1 MAQQSTFVLCD
12 LAKGEYSQSHRLLRQ
27 VLSLVAGKQAAA
39 HMMTASKTA
48 PGPRPHWRHF
58 ALNIISPAIL
68 TFALFSGLIF
78 AVIIPT
84 MKKNIIERKK
94 EMIRELTQAAW
105 SELAGMHEQ
114 EKRGALT
121 SASAQQAAIA
131 RIQNMRY
138 GDDGK
143 DYFWISD
150 MATRM
155 VMHPYRPELN
165 GQSLLDYADP
175 SGKKL
180 FVEHTKVVREKGDGF
195 VEYLWQWK
203 DDEKRV
209 VPKLSYVKG
218 FAPWGWIVGTGI
230 YIEDVRAEISQMIR
244 RVLQISVGISA
255 IIAVLLA
262 YISTQGLNL
271 ERRRRRAET
280 ALRDSEEKYRLL
292 VEGTTE
298 GVLLVLQDRPVYANK
313 TLLTR
318 LGYTEEEL
326 TQLPLERIVESLPE
340 GGAVTPTAER
350 RARVIDKRG
359 EATNVLLVSAPV
371 TIGDKAGL
379 ILSVKDVGARKKT
392 EETLAR
398 LVADLQSM
406 LPLATRSIKSSP
418 LTLTTCALDTPI
430 HKVAAMMARARTSAI
445 LVTEPNGEPIG
456 IVTDEDLR
464 NRVLAAGRSGSQSIA
479 TIMSAPLVR
488 IEDRA
493 LLFEAA
499 RVMQERNV
507 QHLVVTDERGATR
520 GILTGEEILHAQRHA
535 IGALLGEIQEAQ
547 SPEEVRD
554 CRAKLPVF
562 IKALL
567 ESGARVENI
576 TRIMTTVSDAI
587 LVRLIA
593 LAEVE
598 LGPAPAPFAFVALG
612 SEAREEQTLATDQD
626 NAIIYSDVPSE
637 HNEAVQ
643 LWFLRLG
650 EKVCGWLDLVGYRRC
665 KGEVMASNR
674 KWCQPLSQWRNYFT
688 ECVTAA
694 RPQDLLDVNVF
705 FDFRCAHGEVE
716 HVRQLREH
724 LHHLLEGEGRN
735 AFFFHLA
742 QSTLQFKAPR
752 GFFGNIQLESSG
764 ERPAAFNV
772 KAATIPLVN
781 FARMYALQHRFT
793 ETNTLERLHRLRDQ
807 GVLLPSS
814 HDELVQ
820 AYTALMQMRL
830 THQAAQIGRG
840 LEPDNFIDLHE
851 LTQLERSV
859 LKKVFADISVFQ
871 ARLQTD
877 FARTA

>member
-1 MAQQSTFVLCD
+1 M
-12 LAKGEYSQSHRLLRQ
+12 EYVPRPISSESSA
-27 VLSLVAGKQAAA
+27 VCA
-39 HMMTASKTA
+39 MTTNHPARRT
-48 PGPRPHWRHF
+48 RPHWRHF
-58 ALNIISPAIL
+58 AVNIISPAIL
-68 TFALFSGLIF
+68 TFALFFGLIF
-78 AVIIPT
+78 AVIVPT
-84 MKKNIIERKK
+84 MKRNIIERKK

-105 SELAGMHEQ
+105 SELASLHEQ
-114 EKRGALT
+114 EKQGAIPR
-121 SASAQQAAIA
+121 SAAQQAAIT

-150 MATRM
+150 MQTRM

-165 GQSLLDYADP
+165 GQDLADYSDP
-175 SGKKL
+175 RGKKL
-180 FVEHTKVVREKGDGF
+180 FVEHTKVVREQGDGY

-230 YIEDVRAEISQMIR
+230 YLEDVRAEISQMIQR
-244 RVLQISVGISA
+244 ALQISVGISV
-255 IIAVLLA
+255 IIAALLA
-262 YISTQGLNL
+262 YISKQGLNL
-271 ERRRRRAET
+271 ERRRWAAEM
-280 ALRDSEEKYRLL
+280 ALRESEEKYRLL

-313 TLLTR
+313 TLLGR

-326 TQLPLERIVESLPE
+326 VQVPLDKIMESVPN
-340 GGAVTPTAER
+340 GGPAAPATEQ
-350 RARVIDKRG
+350 RARIINKLG
-359 EATNVLLVSAPV
+359 EAADVLLASAPV
-371 TIGDKAGL
+371 TIGDKTGQ
-379 ILSVKDVGARKKT
+379 ILTVKDVAARKKT
-392 EETLAR
+392 EETLGR

-406 LPLATRSIKSSP
+406 LPLATRSIKASP
-418 LTLTTCALDTPI
+418 LTLAICDLDTPI
-430 HKVAAMMARARTSAI
+430 HKAAAAMARAKSSAI
-445 LVTEPNGEPIG
+445 LVRSPAGEPIG
-456 IVTDEDLR
+456 IVTDQDLR
-464 NRVLAAGRSGSQSIA
+464 NRVLAAGQNASQPVSA
-479 TIMSAPLVR
+479 IMSAPLVR
-488 IEDRA
+488 IQDRA

-499 RVMQERNV
+499 RVMQERSV
-507 QHLVVTDERGATR
+507 QHLVVIDEHGVTR
-520 GILTGEEILHAQRHA
+520 GILTGTEILHTQRHA
-535 IGALLGEIQEAQ
+535 IGALLGEIQEAR

-554 CRAKLPVF
+554 SRAKLPVF
-562 IKALL
+562 VKALL
-567 ESGARVENI
+567 ESGARVESV
-576 TRIMTTVSDAI
+576 TRIMTTVSDAV

-593 LAEVE
+593 LAEAE
-598 LGPAPAPFAFVALG
+598 LGPPPTVFAFVAMG

-626 NAIIYSDVPSE
+626 NAIIYADVPPE
-637 HNEAVQ
+637 ENEAVQ
-643 LWFLRLG
+643 AYFRGLG

-665 KGEVMASNR
+665 QGEVMACNG
-674 KWCQPLSQWRNYFT
+674 KWCQPLSQWRQYFT

-694 RPQDLLDVNVF
+694 KPQDLLDVNVF

-724 LHHLLEGEGRN
+724 LHHLLEGEGKN

-781 FARMYALQHRFT
+781 FARMYALQNRFA
-793 ETNTLERLHRLRDQ
+793 ETNTLERLRRLRDQ
-807 GVLLPSS
+807 GLLLPSS
-814 HDELVQ
+814 HDELAQ

-840 LEPDNFIDLHE
+840 VEPDNFIDLQE

-859 LKKVFADISVFQ
+859 LKKVFADITVFQ

>member
-1 MAQQSTFVLCD
+1 M
-12 LAKGEYSQSHRLLRQ
+12 
-27 VLSLVAGKQAAA
+27 
-39 HMMTASKTA
+39 KTNDPA
-48 PGPRPHWRHF
+48 RRPRPHWRH
-58 ALNIISPAIL
+58 LVVNIISPAIL
-68 TFALFSGLIF
+68 TFALFFGLIF

-105 SELAGMHEQ
+105 SELAGLHEQ
-114 EKRGALT
+114 EKQGAL
-121 SASAQQAAIA
+121 SQAAAQQAAIA

-150 MATRM
+150 TQTRM

-180 FVEHTKVVREKGDGF
+180 FVEHAKVVREKGDGY

-230 YIEDVRAEISQMIR
+230 YLEDVRAEIRQMTR
-244 RVLQISVGISA
+244 RVLQSSVGISV
-255 IIAVLLA
+255 IIAALLA
-262 YISTQGLNL
+262 YISQQGLHL
-271 ERRRRRAET
+271 ERRRWRAEM

-313 TLLTR
+313 TLLSR

-326 TQLPLERIVESLPE
+326 VQVPLDKIMEVVPTSGP
-340 GGAVTPTAER
+340 AVTER
-350 RARVIDKRG
+350 RAKLINKQG
-359 EATNVLLVSAPV
+359 EAADVLLGSAPV
-371 TIGDKAGL
+371 TIGDKTGQ
-379 ILSVKDVGARKKT
+379 ILSVKDVAARKKT

-406 LPLATRSIKSSP
+406 LPLATRSIKASP
-418 LTLTTCALDTPI
+418 LTLTACDLDTPI
-430 HKVAAMMARARTSAI
+430 HKAAATMSRAKSSAI
-445 LVTEPNGEPIG
+445 LVQSHAGETIG
-456 IVTDEDLR
+456 IVTDQDLR
-464 NRVLAAGRSGSQSIA
+464 NRVLAAGQPSTQPVT

-488 IEDRA
+488 IKGRA

-507 QHLVVTDERGATR
+507 KHLVVTDERGATL
-520 GILTGEEILHAQRHA
+520 GILTATEVLHAQRHA
-535 IGALLGEIQEAQ
+535 IGALLGEIQEGQ
-547 SPEEVRD
+547 SPEELRD
-554 CRAKLPVF
+554 SRAKLPVF
-562 IKALL
+562 VKALL
-567 ESGARVENI
+567 ESGARVESI
-576 TRIMTTVSDAI
+576 TRIMTTVSDAV
-587 LVRLIA
+587 LVRLII
-593 LAEVE
+593 LAEAE
-598 LGPAPAPFAFVALG
+598 LGPPPAAFAFVAMG

-626 NAIIYSDVPSE
+626 NAIIYADVAPE
-637 HNEAVQ
+637 QNEAVQ
-643 LWFLRLG
+643 AYFLRLG
-650 EKVCGWLDLVGYRRC
+650 ERVCGWLDIVGYRRC
-665 KGEVMASNR
+665 KGEVMACNR
-674 KWCQPLSQWRNYFT
+674 KWCQPLSQWRKYFT

-694 RPQDLLDVNVF
+694 KPQDLLDVNVF
-705 FDFRCAHGEVE
+705 FDFRCAHGEAG
-716 HVRQLREH
+716 HVQQLREH
-724 LHHLLEGEGRN
+724 LHHLLEGEGKHS
-735 AFFFHLA
+735 FLFHLA
-742 QSTLQFKAPR
+742 QSTLQFKAPL

-764 ERPAAFNV
+764 EHPPAFNV
-772 KAATIPLVN
+772 KAAIIPLVN
-781 FARMYALQHRFT
+781 FARMYALQNQFA
-793 ETNTLERLHRLRDQ
+793 ETNTIERFRRLRDQ
-807 GVLLPSS
+807 GLLLPSS
-814 HDELVQ
+814 HDELAQ

-840 LEPDNFIDLHE
+840 TEPDNFIDLQE

-859 LKKVFADISVFQ
+859 LKKVFADITVFQ